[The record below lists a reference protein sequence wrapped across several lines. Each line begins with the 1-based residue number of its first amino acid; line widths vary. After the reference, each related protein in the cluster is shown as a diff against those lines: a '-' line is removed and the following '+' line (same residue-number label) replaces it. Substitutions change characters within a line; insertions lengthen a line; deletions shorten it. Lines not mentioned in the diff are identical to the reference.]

1 MRRDKDDDTRRAT
14 KTGDVTSYM
23 NTLAWTFSDKILEQV
38 VGIDDRDVKRKQ
50 DMLRKNFIGKELRR
64 FYSPKRQACVYRI
77 GHTNRIISESEFQ
90 AYVNSGL
97 LVPSYKQKGTLQ
109 RSTHIAKQ
117 IVGNTQDTDDIPV
130 TEPSLYYEVQKPAP
144 TSAKTFTK
152 PVAKERNSPF
162 APKALRQATSAITS
176 QATTPAKQPVQ
187 TTNRNVSESY
197 MMASYALQQTGMMQA
212 IDDSDFFEME
222 TPTFKPFEEEKT
234 NKSHPF
240 ISKLRGLFHRGR

>member
-38 VGIDDRDVKRKQ
+38 VGVDDRDVKRKQ

-117 IVGNTQDTDDIPV
+117 IVGNTQDTADIPV
-130 TEPSLYYEVQKPAP
+130 TEPSLYYEAQKPAP
-144 TSAKTFTK
+144 TSAKTLT
-152 PVAKERNSPF
+152 
-162 APKALRQATSAITS
+162 KALRQATSAITS
-176 QATTPAKQPVQ
+176 QATTPAKQSVQ

-234 NKSHPF
+234 NRSHPF
-240 ISKLRGLFHRGR
+240 ISKLRGLFHRG